1 MGKYSLS
8 KKMRIKFFLKYA
20 IITLLALLLI
30 FQTFILIEMFLSNWK
45 EWFIYIDVSFVVVLF
60 ILIYCLYDKIKISD
74 TNDFHNLFQEVY
86 KLFEEGMS
94 DLRYSE
100 YITWVS
106 RELFDT
112 YLNKSSNL
120 LEEDQEELNTLILL
134 LRPVEYG
141 LCTAFF
147 HKDSFTSMCKELIY
161 CNNNKVEI
169 IQKYYSSINNE
180 NKQKLSYFKKTLFK
194 KNVILSFLIIVLHLI
209 AVLIPYNKSGQL
221 DMYEIIRNI
230 LFYLPPDILAFW
242 AYKSKDNKTSDSDD
256 VEKNKLN

>member
-45 EWFIYIDVSFVVVLF
+45 EWIVYIDVFFVVVLF

-120 LEEDQEELNTLILL
+120 SKEDQEELNTLILL
-134 LRPVEYG
+134 LRPNEYG
-141 LCTAFF
+141 LCTAFY
-147 HKDSFTSMCKELIY
+147 HKNTFLTMCKELT
-161 CNNNKVEI
+161 NGENSRVEI
-169 IQKYYSSINNE
+169 IRKYYYCINNE
-180 NKQKLSYFKKTLFK
+180 SRQKYHYFNGVLFDKNILAYLSIL
-194 KNVILSFLIIVLHLI
+194 VIHVL
-209 AVLIPYNKSGQL
+209 AALIPYDQSGQIGFN
-221 DMYEIIRNI
+221 EVVRN
-230 LFYLPPDILAFW
+230 LMLYLPNDTLVILVYFGIINEH
-242 AYKSKDNKTSDSDD
+242 YKSKKD
-256 VEKNKLN
+256 L